1 MLAVCVNKTVKFL
14 HSTSLKCWE
23 SPLIFPL
30 DSQWQKTLL
39 RPGSFWG
46 ATTTLVRNDISP
58 NDLFKKHEPIPAS
71 FGLFSFF
78 TAIIFADK
86 LYTSAGYELRSL
98 EASTLTTWP
107 PPPWLCI
114 IDLKEHFWKAQFIP
128 VTVIL

>member
-1 MLAVCVNKTVKFL
+1 MLRESINFSAGLSVAKNAPQTGFFL
-14 HSTSLKCWE
+14 GCNNNIT
-23 SPLIFPL
+23 
-30 DSQWQKTLL
+30 
-39 RPGSFWG
+39 
-46 ATTTLVRNDISP
+46 P